1 MINMTRVFK
10 EHEIKTK
17 MEQEQWLHLRML
29 FLLGYNLKII
39 IWWGGGGGR
48 GGVGRGERFDF
59 LLGRGELEVESTG
72 GDFYRWGVMIKFLAG
87 GRGTPLTSPYPPLAG
102 KTLYINGSVSQ
113 QQ

>member
-1 MINMTRVFK
+1 MTRVFK

-29 FLLGYNLKII
+29 FSLGYNLKII

-59 LLGRGELEVESTG
+59 LLGRGGIG
-72 GDFYRWGVMIKFLAG
+72 GGVNWGGFL
-87 GRGTPLTSPYPPLAG
+87 
-102 KTLYINGSVSQ
+102 
-113 QQ
+113 

>member
-1 MINMTRVFK
+1 MTRVFK

-48 GGVGRGERFDF
+48 GGVGRGKGLTFCWGGGNWRWSQ
-59 LLGRGELEVESTG
+59 LGGIFIG
-72 GDFYRWGVMIKFLAG
+72 GG
-87 GRGTPLTSPYPPLAG
+87 
-102 KTLYINGSVSQ
+102 
-113 QQ
+113 